1 MAEPAAD
8 ATLRMVVL
16 GRQGSG
22 KGTQAA
28 RLSAT
33 YGPPHVSTGDAFRAA
48 AASGSELGRTLKS
61 YMDRGELVPDDVVVG
76 VIREHLFGP
85 GAPAGFILDGFPR
98 TVAQAEAL
106 AEMASLRGI
115 DIVIDL
121 EADTEEVLQRMA
133 GRRVCTKCGAT
144 YNIVDNPTKVP
155 GSCDACGGSL
165 AQRDDDT
172 EDAIRRRLE
181 IYETTTAPLIDWYRQ
196 RGLLVAVNAVGD
208 VDAVTARVV
217 AAVEGARQAKAAGQ
231 KSAASQSKGKGT
243 LGT

>member
-1 MAEPAAD
+1 MAEPSAD

-22 KGTQAA
+22 KGTQAT

-106 AEMASLRGI
+106 AEMASPRGI

-181 IYETTTAPLIDWYRQ
+181 IFETTTAPLIDWYRQ

-217 AAVEGARQAKAAGQ
+217 AAVEGARKAKAAGQ
-231 KSAASQSKGKGT
+231 KGAPSQSKGNGT

>member
-85 GAPAGFILDGFPR
+85 GAPPGFILDGFPR
-98 TVAQAEAL
+98 NVGQAEAL
-106 AEMASLRGI
+106 AQMAGGRGL

-172 EDAIRRRLE
+172 EEAIRRRLE

-217 AAVEGARQAKAAGQ
+217 AAVEARQAKAAGQ

>member
-1 MAEPAAD
+1 
-8 ATLRMVVL
+8 MVVL

-22 KGTQAA
+22 KGTQAT

-106 AEMASLRGI
+106 AEMASPRGI

-217 AAVEGARQAKAAGQ
+217 AAVEGARKAKAAGQ
-231 KSAASQSKGKGT
+231 KGAPSQSKGNST

>member
-1 MAEPAAD
+1 MAEPSAD

-22 KGTQAA
+22 KGTQAT

-106 AEMASLRGI
+106 AEMASPRGI

-181 IYETTTAPLIDWYRQ
+181 IFETTTAPLIDWYRQ

-217 AAVEGARQAKAAGQ
+217 AAVEGARKAKAAGQ
-231 KSAASQSKGKGT
+231 KGAPSQSKGNST

>member
-1 MAEPAAD
+1 MPEPTAD
-8 ATLRMVVL
+8 ATLRIVVL

-28 RLSAT
+28 RLAAT

-48 AASGSELGRTLKS
+48 AGSGSELGRTLKA

-76 VIREHLFGP
+76 VIKEHLFGP
-85 GAPAGFILDGFPR
+85 GAPPGFILDGVPR
-98 TVAQAEAL
+98 NVGQAEAL
-106 AEMASLRGI
+106 AEMAGERGL
-115 DIVIDL
+115 DVVIDL
-121 EADTEEVLQRMA
+121 EADTQEVLHRMA
-133 GRRVCTKCGAT
+133 GRRVCTKCSAT

-155 GSCDACGGSL
+155 GHCDVCEGQL

-172 EDAIRRRLE
+172 EEAIRRRLE

-208 VDAVTARVV
+208 VDTVTARVV
-217 AAVEGARQAKAAGQ
+217 AAVEGARQGKAGGQ
-231 KSAASQSKGKGT
+231 NKPAAQSEGT
-243 LGT
+243 DSLGA

>member
-1 MAEPAAD
+1 MAEPSAD

-22 KGTQAA
+22 KGTQAT

-106 AEMASLRGI
+106 AEMASPRGI

-217 AAVEGARQAKAAGQ
+217 AAVEGARKAKAAGQ
-231 KSAASQSKGKGT
+231 KGAPSQSKGNST

>member
-1 MAEPAAD
+1 MAEPSAD

-22 KGTQAA
+22 KGTQAS
-28 RLSAT
+28 RLAAI

-48 AASGSELGRTLKS
+48 AGGGSELGRSLKA

-106 AEMASLRGI
+106 AEMARPRGI
-115 DIVIDL
+115 DVVIDL
-121 EADTEEVLQRMA
+121 EADNEEVLQRMA

-144 YNIVDNPTKVP
+144 YNLVDNPPKVP
-155 GSCDACGGSL
+155 GSCDVCEGPL
-165 AQRDDDT
+165 AQRADDT

-181 IYETTTAPLIDWYRQ
+181 IYESTTAPLIDWYRQ

-217 AAVEGARQAKAAGQ
+217 AGVEGARNAKAAGPE
-231 KSAASQSKGKGT
+231 SAASPSEGDGT

>member
-1 MAEPAAD
+1 
-8 ATLRMVVL
+8 MVVL

-22 KGTQAA
+22 KGTQAT

-106 AEMASLRGI
+106 AEMASPRGI

-181 IYETTTAPLIDWYRQ
+181 IFETTTAPLIDWYRQ

-217 AAVEGARQAKAAGQ
+217 AAVEGARKAKAAGQ
-231 KSAASQSKGKGT
+231 KGAPSQSKGNGT

>member
-1 MAEPAAD
+1 MAEPSAD

-22 KGTQAA
+22 KGTQAT

-106 AEMASLRGI
+106 AEMASPRGI

-217 AAVEGARQAKAAGQ
+217 AAVEGARKAKAAGQ
-231 KSAASQSKGKGT
+231 KGAPSQSKGNGT